1 MSILSRRESRRPE
14 LFKIFCFSSKL
25 LFKLG
30 WMEHLLEFFACV
42 MIADDYLVS
51 SMGVKKR
58 LNNVPKD
65 FDGKRGVEDKGTSV
79 SAAIVVT

>member
-1 MSILSRRESRRPE
+1 
-14 LFKIFCFSSKL
+14 
-25 LFKLG
+25 
-30 WMEHLLEFFACV
+30 V

-65 FDGKRGVEDKGTSV
+65 FDGKRGVEDKCTSV
-79 SAAIVVT
+79 PAAIVVT